1 MGEERDAQACRL
13 VRRYR
18 ESWPP
23 RSFLAR
29 LPQDILDDLI
39 TDRYVTR
46 FAAGQA
52 LVVEGEPAGEV
63 FLLINAIVKV
73 TVRLSRGTKLL
84 AVMAGG
90 DIAGEMAVAEDGVR
104 SATVTAS
111 RDGTVALAV
120 PGEEF
125 KAFMGKFPDAA
136 LLLAAELSRKLR
148 AANRR
153 RADFTGH
160 KVPARVARVL
170 AEMADDYGQTLQGR
184 TERLLQLGFSQQEFA
199 TLVGAREAAVS
210 DALRD
215 LRTRGIL
222 SWGYRTVTVYDMD
235 ALRAAGGTDYLN
247 S

>member
-1 MGEERDAQACRL
+1 MTQE
-13 VRRYR
+13 V
-18 ESWPP
+18 
-23 RSFLAR
+23 
-29 LPQDILDDLI
+29 LDDLVA
-39 TDRYVTR
+39 DREVAC

-52 LVVEGEPAGEV
+52 LVVEGDPAGEV

-90 DIAGEMAVAEDGVR
+90 DIAGEMAVAEGGIC

-111 RDGTVALAV
+111 RDNTVAVAV

-125 KAFMGKFPDAA
+125 KAVMSKFPTAA
-136 LLLAAELSRKLR
+136 LLLAAELSCKLR

-153 RADFTGH
+153 RADFTAH
-160 KVPARVARVL
+160 KVPTRVARVL
-170 AEMADDYGQTLQGR
+170 AEMADDYGQAVPGR
-184 TERLLQLGFSQQEFA
+184 TECLLHLGFSQQEFA
-199 TLVGAREAAVS
+199 TLIGAREAAVS

-215 LRTRGIL
+215 LRTRRIL
-222 SWGYRTVTVYDMD
+222 SWGYRAVTIHDMN
-235 ALRAAGGTDYLN
+235 ALRAACGT